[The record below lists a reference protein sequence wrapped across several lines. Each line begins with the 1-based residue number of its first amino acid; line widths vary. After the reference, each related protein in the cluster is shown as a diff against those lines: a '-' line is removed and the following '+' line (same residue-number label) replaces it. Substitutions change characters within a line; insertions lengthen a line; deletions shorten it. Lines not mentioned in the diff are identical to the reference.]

1 MARVLKIGCLIL
13 ILSLSCTGFAT
24 NEKTKLQQL
33 TAKIASLKK
42 SLFSKTEKKQS
53 LSDELESLDKKIN
66 LASLKVHA
74 VQQKIRAQN
83 KKLTPLLQQQKK
95 LQQQLAAQRQ
105 ALAKQL
111 VAIYQTGQHSYLQLF
126 LNQQDPSQL
135 SRLTTYYQALNKARS
150 KLIADFMQNLV
161 EVKKNQQAINV
172 VIDNL
177 QQLKQKRV
185 QEQKQLQQQ
194 QYARKRVLRTIN
206 QQIKSGQQRI
216 AHLEKNKRHLQ
227 NVVNNLNA
235 QKAYAKLAGV
245 SFYRL
250 RHKLPWP
257 VKGRIT
263 RHYRQPYDGRLL
275 SNGVFIS
282 APENDSVRAI
292 ASGQVIFANWL
303 RGYGNMLIIS
313 HKGDYMTLYAH
324 NNALLVQVGDKI
336 NPGEQIAL
344 VGNSGGLVKPGL
356 YFEIRYKGKTRDPA
370 IWCR

>member
-1 MARVLKIGCLIL
+1 LKIACLIL
-13 ILSLSCTGFAT
+13 LLSLSCTSFAAH
-24 NEKTKLQQL
+24 EKTKLQQI

-42 SLFSKTEKKQS
+42 SLFSKTEQKQS

-74 VQQKIRAQN
+74 VQEKIKLQN
-83 KKLTPLLQQQKK
+83 KKLKPLLRQQKK

-105 ALAKQL
+105 ALSKQL
-111 VAIYQTGQHSYLQLF
+111 VAIYQAGQHSYMQLF

-150 KLIADFMQNLV
+150 RLIADFMQNLTEV
-161 EVKKNQQAINV
+161 EHNQKAINV

-177 QQLKQKRV
+177 QQLKQKRL
-185 QEQKQLQQQ
+185 QEQKKLQQQ
-194 QYARKRVLRTIN
+194 QRTRKRILRTLN
-206 QQIKSGQQRI
+206 QQINSSKHRI
-216 AHLEKNKRHLQ
+216 AGLEKNKRHLQ
-227 NVVNNLNA
+227 NVINNLNA
-235 QKAYAKLAGV
+235 QKAYANLAGV

-263 RHYRQPYDGRLL
+263 RNYRQRYDDRLL

-282 APENDSVRAI
+282 APENRSVRAI

-303 RGYGNMLIIS
+303 RGYGNMLIIN
-313 HKGDYMTLYAH
+313 HKGGYMTLYAH
-324 NNALLVQVGDKI
+324 NNALLVQVGDKVK
-336 NPGEQIAL
+336 PGEQIAL
-344 VGNSGGLVKPGL
+344 VGNSGGLIKSGL
-356 YFEIRYKGKTRDPA
+356 YFEVRYKGKTRNPA
-370 IWCR
+370 LWCH